1 MYIDGLQEAVL
12 AGTSWEGIML
22 WMQSNVVHSVR
33 INYKFSIELTS
44 SSYLPLPLGTELE
57 TVPAE
62 ISAAITKYNMF
73 VTILIKTECRKN
85 QQGSFLL
92 FDVGE
97 IVVGIE
103 DALAIE

>member
-57 TVPAE
+57 F
-62 ISAAITKYNMF
+62 YGC
-73 VTILIKTECRKN
+73 IKSRKRSVCVID
-85 QQGSFLL
+85 SFLKEL
-92 FDVGE
+92 C
-97 IVVGIE
+97 IYSS
-103 DALAIE
+103 